1 MRTLFLDLDGVFA
14 NFTKAFREHTGLEHY
29 ENPKKSWALLEKVD
43 NLFLHLEPL
52 PYAKELFDEIKS
64 RSVYEI
70 KFLTALPILNKKL
83 KTAPQDKVDWVR
95 EHLCPVTPV
104 ICSNGWSDKK
114 RFCTPGDI
122 LVDDM
127 ERNILD
133 WKTAGGVGIL
143 HTDHTNTISILSGY
157 SILQ

>member
-29 ENPKKSWALLEKVD
+29 DNPKKSWGILEKVD
-43 NLFLHLEPL
+43 NLFLHLEPF
-52 PYAKELFDEIKS
+52 PYAKDMFEEIKN
-64 RSVYEI
+64 RSVYDI
-70 KFLTALPILNKKL
+70 KFLTALPRLSKKL
-83 KTAPQDKVDWVR
+83 KTAPQDKVNWIR
-95 EHLCPVTPV
+95 EYLCLETPV

-114 RFCTPGDI
+114 RYCSPGDI

-127 ERNILD
+127 ERNIVD

-143 HTDHTNTISILSGY
+143 HTDPANTISLLSGY
-157 SILQ
+157 NILR